1 MSGEKMESEETKTQL
16 RKVLA
21 FKPRSDMT
29 MGEFTQI
36 LTALTVVI
44 DAQVATRLDKKLLRH
59 FEEKE
64 I

>member
-1 MSGEKMESEETKTQL
+1 METEDSKPAP

-21 FKPRSDMT
+21 FKPRADIT
-29 MGEFTQI
+29 MGEFAQI
-36 LTALTVVI
+36 LTALGIHI
-44 DAQVATRLDKKLLRH
+44 DAQLSGRLDKKILRH